1 MRVNVVSQL
10 LSIHREHVRAVKRG
24 SIDRTAKRVTNDT
37 RAGMN
42 SRFSGDTFAPVSR
55 ERRGRREREREREI
69 DYRAESL
76 SYRRL
81 SERDRRSAASQR
93 RGKKEVPGVSLLKI
107 QTRESPRE

>member
-1 MRVNVVSQL
+1 
-10 LSIHREHVRAVKRG
+10 
-24 SIDRTAKRVTNDT
+24 
-37 RAGMN
+37 MN